1 MIAALEE
8 ISLNALPAIKTVF
21 YDGWILRM
29 SGGYTR
35 RANSVQTFR
44 APTQPLAQKI
54 AYCER
59 LYRDHGLPVIFKM
72 TAASQPPTLDQELEA
87 RGYRAEA
94 STSVQTCALAPFA
107 APRSER
113 VRLCERW
120 SDEWFAEFC
129 RMRELTPTQRAAV
142 EQLLRLI
149 VPQTGYALLTDKD
162 GVRACGLGVVQE
174 KHLGLFDIEVE
185 PAARRRG
192 YGKELVTQLLAWGK
206 TMGAEAA
213 YLQVTSA
220 NEPALKL
227 YGQLG
232 FVEQYRYWY
241 RVHA

>member
-8 ISLNALPAIKTVF
+8 ISLNALPAIKTMF

-35 RANSVQTFR
+35 RANSVQTFG
-44 APTQPLAQKI
+44 ACTQPLAQKI

-59 LYRDHGLPVIFKM
+59 LYRDHGLPATFKM

-107 APRSER
+107 LSRSEH
-113 VRLCERW
+113 VCICEKW

-129 RMRELTPTQRAAV
+129 RMRALAPAQRADL

-149 VPQTGYALLTDKD
+149 VPQTGYALLTDQD

-174 KHLGLFDIEVE
+174 KHLGLFDIEVDQM
-185 PAARRRG
+185 ARRRG
-192 YGKELVTQLLAWGK
+192 YGKELVMQLLMWGK
-206 TMGAEAA
+206 TMGAETA
-213 YLQVTSA
+213 YLQVSPG
-220 NEPALKL
+220 NEAAVKL
-227 YGQLG
+227 YAQLG
-232 FVEQYRYWY
+232 FVEQYRYRY
-241 RVHA
+241 RVHT